1 MPRSIIVGS
10 GSQVTGTQITN
21 DALSK
26 VLDTNDAWIRERS
39 GVETRYYVD
48 AGTSSSD
55 LGVVAAE
62 RAIENSGIAKE
73 DFDLVISATMTPDFF
88 FPGNSGIYQD
98 RLGLRQIP
106 CFDIRQQCAGFLYGL
121 QLADA
126 HIRSG
131 MAKTVLLVGAEVHT
145 GFMPFSKKTWDVIY
159 GRDPGPVSPEEF
171 EWNSRFRHLLVLFG
185 DAASAVV
192 LKALDDDD
200 GDRGI
205 VDTILCGDGKD
216 LEKLYVPGTGFR
228 FRPYTSAEQF
238 ERGDHVPVMD
248 GKAVFKMA
256 TTRMIEV
263 ASQIMKRHGVAVPDL
278 SLVLMHQANKRINEY
293 CAKQLGIPPEKVL
306 HNIER
311 YGNTTAATI
320 PLLFDE
326 AARAGRVKKGD
337 LILMVAFGAGMNWG
351 ATLFRA

>member
-1 MPRSIIVGS
+1 MPRAIIVGS
-10 GSQVTGTQITN
+10 GSEIGKNRITN
-21 DALSK
+21 DQLSK
-26 VLDTNDAWIRERS
+26 IIDTNDAWIRERS

-48 AGTSSSD
+48 AGTSTSD
-55 LGVVAAE
+55 LGVAAAE
-62 RAIENSGIAKE
+62 RALENSGIGRE
-73 DFDLVISATMTPDFF
+73 DIDLVISATMTPDYF
-88 FPGNSGIYQD
+88 FPGNSGIYQT

-131 MAKTVLLVGAEVHT
+131 LARNILLVGAEVHT
-145 GFMPFSKKTWDVIY
+145 GFMPFSAKTWDVIY
-159 GRDPGPVSPEEF
+159 GRDPGPISPEDF

-192 LKALDDDD
+192 IKGHEGD
-200 GDRGI
+200 DRGI
-205 VDTILCGDGKD
+205 IETILCGDGKELD
-216 LEKLYVPGTGFR
+216 KLYVPGTGFK
-228 FRPYTSAEQF
+228 FRPYTSPEQHQ
-238 ERGDHVPVMD
+238 RGDHVPVMD
-248 GKAVFKMA
+248 GRAVFKMA

-263 ASQIMKRHGVAVPDL
+263 SNEVMKRHGVTVGDL
-278 SLVLMHQANKRINEY
+278 SLVLMHQANMRINEY
-293 CAKQLGIPPEKVL
+293 CAKQLGIPPEKVI

-326 AARAGRVKKGD
+326 AARAGKVKKGD

-351 ATLFRA
+351 ATLMRV

>member
-1 MPRSIIVGS
+1 MPRAIIVGS
-10 GSQVTGTQITN
+10 GSEIAKNRITN
-21 DALSK
+21 EALSR

-48 AGTSSSD
+48 AGTSTSD
-55 LGVVAAE
+55 LGVIAAE
-62 RAIENSGIAKE
+62 RAIENSAVARDEI
-73 DFDLVISATMTPDFF
+73 DLVISATMTPDYY
-88 FPGNSGIYQD
+88 FPGNSGIYQNK
-98 RLGLRQIP
+98 LGLRQIP
-106 CFDIRQQCAGFLYGL
+106 CFDIRQQCVGFLYGL

-131 MAKTVLLVGAEVHT
+131 LAKTILLVGAEVHT
-145 GFMPFSKKTWDVIY
+145 GFMPFSQKTWDVIY
-159 GRDPGPVSPEEF
+159 GRDPGPVPPEDF

-185 DAASAVV
+185 DAASSVV
-192 LKALDDDD
+192 IKAHP
-200 GDRGI
+200 GEDRGI
-205 VDTILCGDGKD
+205 VETILGGDGKD

-228 FRPYTSAEQF
+228 FRPYTSTEQF
-238 ERGDHVPVMD
+238 QRGDHVPVMD

-263 ASQIMKRHGVAVPDL
+263 ANEVMKRHGVTVADL
-278 SLVLMHQANKRINEY
+278 SLVLMHQANMRINEY
-293 CAKQLGIPPEKVL
+293 CAKQLGVPAEKVI

-326 AARAGRVKKGD
+326 AARAGKVKKGD

-351 ATLFRA
+351 ATLMRA

>member
-1 MPRSIIVGS
+1 MPRAIITGS
-10 GSQVTGTQITN
+10 GSEIAKNKIPN
-21 DALSK
+21 DLLSK

-39 GVETRYYVD
+39 GVESRYYVD
-48 AGTSSSD
+48 PGTSTSD
-55 LGVVAAE
+55 LGVPAAE
-62 RAIENSGIAKE
+62 RAIEQSGLKRE
-73 DFDLVISATMTPDFF
+73 DIDLVISATMTPDYY
-88 FPGNSGIYQD
+88 FPGNSSIYQT

-131 MAKTVLLVGAEVHT
+131 LAKNILLVGAEVHT
-145 GFMPFSKKTWDVIY
+145 GFMPFSAKTWDVIY
-159 GRDPGPVSPEEF
+159 GRDPGPISAEDF

-192 LKALDDDD
+192 IRAHE
-200 GDRGI
+200 GEDRGI
-205 VDTILCGDGKD
+205 VETILCGDGKD
-216 LEKLYVPGTGFR
+216 LDKLYVPGTGFR
-228 FRPYTSAEQF
+228 FRPYTSPEQIAK
-238 ERGDHVPVMD
+238 GDHVPVMD

-256 TTRMIEV
+256 TTKMIDVANEV
-263 ASQIMKRHGVAVPDL
+263 MKRHGVGVSDL
-278 SLVLMHQANKRINEY
+278 SLVLMHQANMRINEY
-293 CAKQLGIPPEKVL
+293 CAKQLGIPPEKVV

-326 AARAGRVKKGD
+326 AQRANRIQPGD

-351 ATLFRA
+351 ATLMRA

>member
-1 MPRSIIVGS
+1 MPRAIIVGS
-10 GSQVTGTQITN
+10 GSEIGKNRITN
-21 DALSK
+21 DQLSK
-26 VLDTNDAWIRERS
+26 IIDTNDAWIRERS

-48 AGTSSSD
+48 AGTSTSD
-55 LGVVAAE
+55 LGVAAAE
-62 RAIENSGIAKE
+62 RALENSGIGRE
-73 DFDLVISATMTPDFF
+73 DIDLVISATMTPDYF
-88 FPGNSGIYQD
+88 FPGNSGIYQT

-131 MAKTVLLVGAEVHT
+131 LARNILLVGAEVHT
-145 GFMPFSKKTWDVIY
+145 GFMPFSAKTWDVIY
-159 GRDPGPVSPEEF
+159 GRDPGPISPEDF

-192 LKALDDDD
+192 IKGHEGD
-200 GDRGI
+200 DRGI
-205 VDTILCGDGKD
+205 IETILCGDGKELD
-216 LEKLYVPGTGFR
+216 KLYVPGTGFK
-228 FRPYTSAEQF
+228 FRPYTSPEQHQ
-238 ERGDHVPVMD
+238 RGDHVPVMD
-248 GKAVFKMA
+248 GRAVFKMA

-263 ASQIMKRHGVAVPDL
+263 SNEVMKRHGVTVGDL
-278 SLVLMHQANKRINEY
+278 SLVLMHQANMRINEY
-293 CAKQLGIPPEKVL
+293 CAKQLGIPPEKVV

-326 AARAGRVKKGD
+326 AARAGKVKKGD

-351 ATLFRA
+351 ATLMRV

>member
-1 MPRSIIVGS
+1 MPRAIIVGS
-10 GSQVTGTQITN
+10 GSEVAANLVTN
-21 DALSK
+21 DMLSR
-26 VLDTNDAWIRERS
+26 VMDTNDAWIRERS

-48 AGTSSSD
+48 PGTSTSD
-55 LGVVAAE
+55 LGVAAAE
-62 RAIENSGIAKE
+62 RAIENSGVAREEI
-73 DFDLVISATMTPDFF
+73 DLIISATMTPDYY
-88 FPGNSGIYQD
+88 FPGNSSIYQT

-106 CFDIRQQCAGFLYGL
+106 CFDIRQQCAAFLYGL

-131 MAKTVLLVGAEVHT
+131 MAKTILLVAAEVHT
-145 GFMPFSKKTWDVIY
+145 GFMPFSQKTWDVIH

-185 DAASAVV
+185 DGASAVV
-192 LKALDDDD
+192 IQAHE
-200 GDRGI
+200 GDERGVVETI
-205 VDTILCGDGKD
+205 VRGDGKE

-228 FRPYTSAEQF
+228 FRPYTGPEQYAA
-238 ERGDHVPVMD
+238 GSQVPVMD
-248 GKAVFKMA
+248 GKVVFKMA
-256 TTRMIEV
+256 TTKMIEV
-263 ASQIMKRHGVAVPDL
+263 ATEVMKRHGVSVADL
-278 SLVLMHQANKRINEY
+278 SLVLMHQANMRINEY
-293 CAKQLGIPPEKVL
+293 CAKQLGIPPEKVM

-326 AARAGRVKKGD
+326 AARAGKVKKGD

-351 ATLFRA
+351 ATLLRA

>member
-1 MPRSIIVGS
+1 MPRAIIVGS
-10 GSQVTGTQITN
+10 GSEIAKNRVTN
-21 DALSK
+21 DMLSK

-39 GVETRYYVD
+39 GVATRYYVD
-48 AGTSSSD
+48 PGTSTSD
-55 LGVVAAE
+55 LGVAAAE
-62 RAIENSGIAKE
+62 RALENSGVAREEI
-73 DFDLVISATMTPDFF
+73 DLVISATMTPDHF
-88 FPGNSGIYQD
+88 FPGNSSIYQT

-131 MAKTVLLVGAEVHT
+131 LAKNVLLVGAEVHT
-145 GFMPFSKKTWDVIY
+145 GFMPFSAKTWEVIHE
-159 GRDPGPVSPEEF
+159 RDPGPISPEDF

-192 LKALDDDD
+192 IKGHEGD
-200 GDRGI
+200 DRGI
-205 VDTILCGDGKD
+205 VDTILRGDGKE

-228 FRPYTSAEQF
+228 SRPYTSHEQID
-238 ERGDHVPVMD
+238 RGDHVPVMD
-248 GKAVFKMA
+248 GKVVFKMA
-256 TTRMIEV
+256 TTKMIEV
-263 ASQIMKRHGVAVPDL
+263 ANEVMKRHGVTVDDL
-278 SLVLMHQANKRINEY
+278 SLVLMHQANLRINEY
-293 CAKQLGIPPEKVL
+293 CAKQLGLPPEKVI

-326 AARAGRVKKGD
+326 AARGGRLKKGD
-337 LILMVAFGAGMNWG
+337 LVLMVAFGAGMNWG
-351 ATLFRA
+351 ATLMKA